1 MLYSPPPLPETKQNG
16 VSFKIPPPSNAREIL
31 LSLQGRGKICFSHDL
46 NEKIIL
52 KCLKFTIPFFGIS
65 CHGNKKKQESW
76 CNKGEK
82 A

>member
-1 MLYSPPPLPETKQNG
+1 
-16 VSFKIPPPSNAREIL
+16 